1 MKQKNVLITSSGN
14 KQILIEY
21 LKNEFNRIDRNVSI
35 ISTDISSSNLSY
47 LISDSFFQFGVIQN
61 HNVYAFVDECKKRNI
76 SLIIP
81 SSNSDASLLSK
92 HATKFKEVG
101 IEILVSENQ
110 FVDLCIDKLKFSE
123 YFESK
128 SSSILRSTLN
138 LSEVNGENIVVKER
152 FGAGSLGIKLNL
164 KKSEISSSI
173 LDLKNPIF
181 QAYLQGQEFSADI
194 WVNKDFSV
202 HAIGLRKRQVIQFG
216 ESIQCEFFENSFIV
230 NEIYKILQNE
240 QVRGPLNIQGFINSS
255 GDFKFIEINPRFGG
269 AFLMSKFVGFEV
281 AKWIYEEYLYKKP
294 ISDFKYVVMNKKV
307 IKVSNYATI

>member
-1 MKQKNVLITSSGN
+1 MKQKNVLVTSSGN

-21 LKNEFNRIDRNVSI
+21 LKSEFNRIDVDVSI

-47 LISDSFFQFGVIQN
+47 LISDSFFQFDVIQN
-61 HNVYAFVDECKKRNI
+61 HNINAFIDECKKRSV

-92 HATKFKEVG
+92 HAAKFKEVG

-128 SSSILRSTLN
+128 SSTVIRSTLN
-138 LSEVNGENIVVKER
+138 WSEVNSTSIVAKER
-152 FGAGSLGIKLNL
+152 FGAGSVGIKLNL
-164 KKSEISSSI
+164 KKSEVSSSV
-173 LDLKNPIF
+173 LNLKNPIF
-181 QAYLQGQEFSADI
+181 QAYLQGQEFSADV
-194 WVNKDFSV
+194 WVNKCCTI

-216 ESIQCEFFENSFIV
+216 ESVQCEFFENSFIV
-230 NEIYKILQNE
+230 DEIHKILQNE
-240 QVRGPLNIQGFINSS
+240 PVRGPLNIQGFIDSS

-269 AFLMSKFVGFEV
+269 AFLMSKFIGFAV
-281 AKWIYEEYLYKKP
+281 AEWIYEEYLYKKP
-294 ISDFKYVVMNKKV
+294 ISDFNYVVMDKKI
-307 IKVSNYATI
+307 IKVSNYVTT